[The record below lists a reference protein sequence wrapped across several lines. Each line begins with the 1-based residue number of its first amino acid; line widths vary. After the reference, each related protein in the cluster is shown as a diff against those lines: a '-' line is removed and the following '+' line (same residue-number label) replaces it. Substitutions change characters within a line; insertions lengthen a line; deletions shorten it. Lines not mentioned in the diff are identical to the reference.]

1 MTRSTPNW
9 GHPPW
14 KISFR
19 SKLIRLPSRVDFAII
34 GAGFTGLA
42 AAAILKR
49 LAPKKSVLLLEA
61 RKVGNGASGRTGGMV
76 LAETAAGNLPG
87 LGDVLKS
94 YRRIL
99 RDLRIDADLD
109 LPGVWEIARGD
120 HSMDGKKIK
129 PLRNSSIDWSDS
141 GRVRIVRKVPGGTVD
156 PGKVVDGLARAAVRA
171 GALLAENAEVTF
183 VKPMEKKLVQSKNL
197 LQLQIHWR
205 HRGRITRKLV
215 TANRVLLATNAG
227 ALNLA
232 GKIFR
237 TPPDPKLTFALAT
250 APLTK
255 KQIAALGLASGR
267 PFYTLDL
274 PYLWGRLFE
283 TRSFRKKSQSRN
295 RRMIFGSGLVP
306 AFGEALRAGAG
317 KRRESLAGQNAQRIW
332 SGLEVENIRRGP
344 SLQRL
349 KALVQRVRALHP
361 ALQNIR
367 ITHRWTGPIL
377 LTKDFVPIFRAHPNN
392 KNLIFAG
399 AYSGHGVALSV
410 HLGQWAAQTLLNNRK
425 LPNWNEQFPKT

>member
-1 MTRSTPNW
+1 MQPSTPNW
-9 GHPPW
+9 GTPPW

-19 SKLIRLPSRVDFAII
+19 SKLARLPSHVDFAII
-34 GAGFTGLA
+34 GAGFTGLT

-61 RKVGNGASGRTGGMV
+61 KKVGNGASGRTGGMV

-99 RDLRIDADLD
+99 RDLRVDADLD

-120 HSMDGKKIK
+120 RSMDGKKIK
-129 PLRNSSIDWSDS
+129 PLRNSPIDWSDS
-141 GRVRIVRKVPGGTVD
+141 GRVRIVKKVPGGTVD

-183 VKPMEKKLVQSKNL
+183 VKPLEKKPVHPTNS
-197 LQLQIHWR
+197 LQLQVHWHR
-205 HRGRITRKLV
+205 RGRIIRKLI
-215 TANRVLLATNAG
+215 TAHGVLLATNAG
-227 ALNLA
+227 ALRLA
-232 GKIFR
+232 EKIFHAA
-237 TPPDPKLTFALAT
+237 PDPKLTFALAT

-255 KQIAALGLASGR
+255 KQIAALGLSSGR

-283 TRSFRKKSQSRN
+283 TGSLRKKSKSKNQRL
-295 RRMIFGSGLVP
+295 IFGSGLVP
-306 AFGEALRAGAG
+306 GFGESLS
-317 KRRESLAGQNAQRIW
+317 KRNARNLW
-332 SGLEVENIRRGP
+332 SGLEKESANRGA
-344 SLQRL
+344 SHQRL
-349 KALVQRVRALHP
+349 KALEDRVRNLHP
-361 ALQNIR
+361 ALRKIR
-367 ITHRWTGPIL
+367 ITHRWGGPIL
-377 LTKDFVPIFRAHPNN
+377 LTKDFVPIFRAHPTN

-410 HLGQWAAQTLLNNRK
+410 HLGQWAAQVLLNNRK
-425 LPNWNEQFPKT
+425 LPHWN

>member
-9 GHPPW
+9 GQPPW

-19 SKLIRLPSRVDFAII
+19 SKLTRLPSRVDFAII
-34 GAGFTGLA
+34 GAGFTGLT

-61 RKVGNGASGRTGGMV
+61 KKVGNGASGRTGGMV

-141 GRVRIVRKVPGGTVD
+141 GRLRIVKKVPGGTVD

-171 GALLAENAEVTF
+171 GALVAENAEVTF
-183 VKPMEKKLVQSKNL
+183 VKPLEKKPVQPTNS

-205 HRGRITRKLV
+205 HSGRIIRKLV
-215 TANRVLLATNAG
+215 TAHGVLLATNAG
-227 ALNLA
+227 GLHLA
-232 GKIFR
+232 EKIFHA
-237 TPPDPKLTFALAT
+237 PPDPKLTFALAT

-255 KQIAALGLASGR
+255 KQIAALGLSSGR

-283 TRSFRKKSQSRN
+283 TRSFRTKSKSKN

-306 AFGEALRAGAG
+306 AFGEALRARTG
-317 KRRESLAGQNAQRIW
+317 KRRESLAGQNFQRIW
-332 SGLEVENIRRGP
+332 SGLEFENIRRGP

-349 KALVQRVRALHP
+349 KTLEQRVRSLHP
-361 ALQNIR
+361 ALKDIR
-367 ITHRWTGPIL
+367 ITHCWGGPIL
-377 LTKDFVPIFRAHPNN
+377 LTNNFVPIFRAHPTN

-410 HLGQWAAQTLLNNRK
+410 HLGNWAAQALLNNRQ
-425 LPNWNEQFPKT
+425 LPNWN

>member
-1 MTRSTPNW
+1 MQPSTPNW
-9 GHPPW
+9 GQPPW

-19 SKLIRLPSRVDFAII
+19 SKLTRLPSHVDFAII

-61 RKVGNGASGRTGGMV
+61 KKVGNGASGRTGGMV

-99 RDLRIDADLD
+99 RDLRVNADLD

-120 HSMDGKKIK
+120 RSMDGKKIK

-141 GRVRIVRKVPGGTVD
+141 GRLRIVKKVPGGTVD
-156 PGKVVDGLARAAVRA
+156 PGKVVDGLARAAIRA
-171 GALLAENAEVTF
+171 GALLAENAEV
-183 VKPMEKKLVQSKNL
+183 VGIQPKSP
-197 LQLQIHWR
+197 LQLQVRWH
-205 HRGRITRKLV
+205 HRERVTRKVL

-227 ALNLA
+227 ALRLA
-232 GKIFR
+232 GKIFHAL
-237 TPPDPKLTFALAT
+237 PDPKLTFALAT

-255 KQIAALGLASGR
+255 KQIAALGLSSGR

-283 TRSFRKKSQSRN
+283 TRSFRTKSKSKN

-306 AFGEALRAGAG
+306 AFGEALRARTG
-317 KRRESLAGQNAQRIW
+317 KRRESLAGQNFQRIW
-332 SGLEVENIRRGP
+332 SGLEFENIRRGP

-349 KALVQRVRALHP
+349 KTLEQRVRSLHP
-361 ALQNIR
+361 ALKDIR
-367 ITHRWTGPIL
+367 ITHCWGGPIL
-377 LTKDFVPIFRAHPNN
+377 LTNNFVPIFRAHPTN

-425 LPNWNEQFPKT
+425 LPHWNE

>member
-9 GHPPW
+9 GQPPW
-14 KISFR
+14 KIRFR
-19 SKLIRLPSRVDFAII
+19 FNLKNLPAHVDFAII
-34 GAGFTGLA
+34 GGGFTGLA
-42 AAAILKR
+42 AAAVLHR

-99 RDLRIDADLD
+99 RDLRINADLA

-120 HSMDGKKIK
+120 RSMDGKKIK
-129 PLRNSSIDWSDS
+129 PLRNSTIDWSDS
-141 GRVRIVRKVPGGTVD
+141 GRVRIVKKVPGGAVD

-171 GALLAENAEVTF
+171 GASIAENAEVTF
-183 VKPMEKKLVQSKNL
+183 VKPSEKKLVQPKNL
-197 LQLQIHWR
+197 LQLQVRWR
-205 HRGRITRKLV
+205 RRGLISRKLI

-227 ALNLA
+227 ALRLA
-232 GKIFR
+232 GKIFQA
-237 TPPDPKLTFALAT
+237 PPDPKLTFALAT

-255 KQIAALGLASGR
+255 KQISALGLASGR

-274 PYLWGRLFE
+274 PYLWGRLL
-283 TRSFRKKSQSRN
+283 RVKSKSGSRKDRI
-295 RRMIFGSGLVP
+295 IFGSGLVP
-306 AFGEALRAGAG
+306 PFGEALRARTG
-317 KRRESLAGQNAQRIW
+317 KRRESLAGQNSQRIW
-332 SGLEVENIRRGP
+332 SGLEVENIRLGP

-349 KALVQRVRALHP
+349 RTLEKRVRLLHP
-361 ALQNIR
+361 ALKNIR
-367 ITHRWTGPIL
+367 ITHRWGGPIL
-377 LTKDFVPIFRAHPNN
+377 LTKDFVPIFHAHPTN

-410 HLGQWAAQTLLNNRK
+410 HLGRWAAQALLNNRK
-425 LPNWNEQFPKT
+425 LPNWP